1 MELEIIILTEVSQK
15 ETDRQHMTSFVTDIE
30 SRLVVA
36 EGEEVGGGMNGRL
49 GLADVRFICTM
60 DKQGPTL

>member
-15 ETDRQHMTSFVTDIE
+15 ETDTQHMTSFVTDIE

-36 EGEEVGGGMNGRL
+36 EGEEAGGGMNGRF
-49 GLADVRFICTM
+49 GLADVRFI
-60 DKQGPTL
+60 